1 MFTKRI
7 QQWYEKEGR
16 DLPWRNTKDPYL
28 IWLSEVILQQTRV
41 AQGYDYFL
49 RFKKRFPTVKDLARA
64 DEDEVLKYWQGLG
77 YYSRARNLHA
87 AARSIKGEFPQTY
100 KEVRALKGVGDYT
113 AAAICSFAF
122 DSPYAVVDGNVYR
135 VLARYFGIDTPIDK
149 SAGKKEFAALAQEL
163 LDKEHPARYNQA
175 IMDFG
180 ALQCTPKSP
189 NCSTC
194 PLVESC
200 IAYQENNINSLP
212 VKAAKTKVRHRYF
225 HFFYLKQGP
234 YTYIQKRQGQDIW
247 KNLFQFP
254 LVESKEP
261 LSLEYLLQNQ
271 EVQALF
277 EGLQE
282 PTIRQL
288 VEDYKHVLSH
298 QHLHTNFYEL
308 EVGEQ
313 SVLPESFLKIKCSE
327 LEDFAIPRLIH
338 RFVEKFIEIGE

>member
-122 DSPYAVVDGNVYR
+122 DLPYAVVDGNVYR

-212 VKAAKTKVRHRYF
+212 VKTAKTKVRHRYF

-313 SVLPESFLKIKCSE
+313 
-327 LEDFAIPRLIH
+327 
-338 RFVEKFIEIGE
+338 